1 MAQIAILEGYRV
13 PRRHRRRRRRVS
25 RYGALGGHR
34 RRRRRGGG
42 RAKFS
47 RAAKACSRIVRRR
60 GGSFRACM
68 RRKLKRGR

>member
-1 MAQIAILEGYRV
+1 MASYIGVLEGYRK
-13 PRRHRRRRRRVS
+13 RRRRRRRS
-25 RYGALGGHR
+25 MGSFGRHR
-34 RRRRRGGG
+34 RRKGGRRGG

-47 RAAKACSRIVRRR
+47 RAAKACSRITRRR